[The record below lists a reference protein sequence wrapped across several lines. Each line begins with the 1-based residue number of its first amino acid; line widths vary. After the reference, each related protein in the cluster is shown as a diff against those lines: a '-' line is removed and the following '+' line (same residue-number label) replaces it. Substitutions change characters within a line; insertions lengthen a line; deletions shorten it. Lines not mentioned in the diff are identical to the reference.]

1 MGNANPPGV
10 SGGNRSWKQIAG
22 LGFMAGIGFTM
33 ALFIAELAL
42 EDPFLVQ
49 VAKLGILAGSLIS
62 GVLGI
67 LWLRVQKGA
76 GSAQQQVDA

>member
-1 MGNANPPGV
+1 
-10 SGGNRSWKQIAG
+10 
-22 LGFMAGIGFTM
+22 M

-42 EDPFLVQ
+42 EDPFLVE

-67 LWLRVQKGA
+67 LWLRAQKGD
-76 GSAQQQVDA
+76 GSLQ